1 MDINVVD
8 NFTDKKCSKFS
19 ITISLDMCTYF
30 QGTYLT
36 SAAFSHATENKLN
49 DGQVLG
55 RFNGEFWGMFA
66 STQVIGN
73 LISLV
78 VLRNDKDGGG
88 AEEKNLLFTVFLGCM
103 VVGIVLMCLLSTR
116 DENSLNRGVGEH
128 ELPEHSILWD
138 MSKSAVA
145 PLADP
150 RMLLLA
156 PLLAYYGLQKA
167 FVWSVFTKSIV
178 TPVLGVAGV
187 GGAMAL
193 YGTAGVVSSLVAGR
207 LTTGLYSSTL
217 IVSAGAVLQAG
228 VLLWLLFFYSPI
240 GGVLG
245 SAAPLLVGAVW
256 GVGDGILNTQLSAL
270 IGLLFKDKEAAFA
283 LGKMWQA
290 AATAA
295 VFFLS
300 PGATLQGML
309 AAVAAALVV
318 ALTAFLSLSLV
329 VEGSYAL
336 KL

>member
-1 MDINVVD
+1 
-8 NFTDKKCSKFS
+8 
-19 ITISLDMCTYF
+19 
-30 QGTYLT
+30 
-36 SAAFSHATENKLN
+36 
-49 DGQVLG
+49 
-55 RFNGEFWGMFA
+55 MFA

-103 VVGIVLMCLLSTR
+103 VVGIVLMFLLSRR
-116 DENSLNRGVGEH
+116 DENIGVEGGDH
-128 ELPEHSILWD
+128 ELPEKSLLWD

-145 PLADP
+145 PLADR

-167 FVWSVFTKSIV
+167 FVC
-178 TPVLGVAGV
+178 PV
-187 GGAMAL
+187 
-193 YGTAGVVSSLVAGR
+193 
-207 LTTGLYSSTL
+207 
-217 IVSAGAVLQAG
+217 
-228 VLLWLLFFYSPI
+228 

-290 AATAA
+290 AATAV

-329 VEGSYAL
+329 VERSYAL